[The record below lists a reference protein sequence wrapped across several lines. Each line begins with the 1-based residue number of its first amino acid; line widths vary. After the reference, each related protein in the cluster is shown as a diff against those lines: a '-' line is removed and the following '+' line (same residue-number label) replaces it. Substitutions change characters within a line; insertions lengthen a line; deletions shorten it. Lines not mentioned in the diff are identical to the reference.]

1 MFEFM
6 MLVGIVLCVLLLPV
20 ILFGAFLNTP
30 VGQVVSGVIGWGLDH
45 LVLFLVIVGVL
56 ALINLFFGEK

>member
-1 MFEFM
+1 M
-6 MLVGIVLCVLLLPV
+6 MLVGIVLGVLLLPF
-20 ILFGAFLNTP
+20 ILFGVFLNTP
-30 VGQVVSGVIGWGLDH
+30 VGQVVSGVIDWGLDH